1 MGKPK
6 EDEIPLLEPNH
17 YGRKNG
23 FNRQRIRPTLTLPL
37 KKDYES
43 IKYKIQAED
52 SLDSIALRFAVGK
65 EELKRANNLF
75 SDDELITRREL
86 SIPDRRI
93 TELEGLKQ
101 AETSSVASAAAS
113 GGSSPVGDAS
123 ELLARIQKSTT
134 ETASKMNDIRIEL
147 PKTEAEL
154 RNERESLLDGM
165 FGASEQAA
173 TAELALQARYPR
185 RDIVFSV
192 LCLVTVA
199 VGIPVLIYYNLAILH
214 MHIEP

>member
-6 EDEIPLLEPNH
+6 EDEIPLLEPFV
-17 YGRKNG
+17 GRK

-43 IKYKIQAED
+43 IKYKIQEED

-75 SDDELITRREL
+75 SDDELITRREI
-86 SIPDRRI
+86 SIPDRRL
-93 TELEGLKQ
+93 TQLEGIKL
-101 AETSSVASAAAS
+101 AETSSIASTATS
-113 GGSSPVGDAS
+113 GESSPTDAS
-123 ELLARIQKSTT
+123 DMLARIQKSTT
-134 ETASKMNDIRIEL
+134 ETASKLNDIRIDL

-154 RNERESLLDGM
+154 RNERESVLDGI
-165 FGASEQAA
+165 FGKSSINQESQK
-173 TAELALQARYPR
+173 ARYPL
-185 RDIVFSV
+185 RDIIFSV

-199 VGIPVLIYYNLAILH
+199 VGVPVLIYYNLAILH
-214 MHIEP
+214 THIEP